1 MYHLLQ
7 AEVLV
12 KLMTLLCNALKCTIV
27 SNVNSRRSTK
37 RNDIEADDENITVS
51 IKKAIGDDR

>member
-7 AEVLV
+7 ADVLV

-27 SNVNSRRSTK
+27 SNVNNRSSTN
-37 RNDIEADDENITVS
+37 RNVTEADDENITVS
-51 IKKAIGDDR
+51 IKKVIGDDR

>member
-7 AEVLV
+7 ADVLV

-27 SNVNSRRSTK
+27 SNVNSRSSTN
-37 RNDIEADDENITVS
+37 RNVTEADDENITVS
-51 IKKAIGDDR
+51 IKKVIGDDR